1 MIRLTKDQVIS
12 IYEMLIQK
20 TGGSSGV
27 MNESLMDSAID
38 NIWQIFDG
46 VELYPTLEEKGARLG
61 FSLIRNHSFSDGNKR
76 IGILAMLTF
85 LSVNG
90 IEISCTDTEL
100 VETGVVLAS
109 GQMNYE
115 ALLAWLR
122 EHGAFTDQCAN
133 ENPSSRLQNKAES
146 SDRR

>member
-1 MIRLTKDQVIS
+1 
-12 IYEMLIQK
+12 MLIQK
-20 TGGSSGV
+20 TRGSSGV

-38 NIWQIFDG
+38 NIWQIFVG

-100 VETGVVLAS
+100 VETGVFLAS

>member
-20 TGGSSGV
+20 AGGSSGV

-133 ENPSSRLQNKAES
+133 ENPSSRLQNKTES

>member
-1 MIRLTKDQVIS
+1 MINITKEQIFS
-12 IYEMLIQK
+12 LYEMLLQK

-27 MNESLMDSAID
+27 VNESLMDSAVNI
-38 NIWQIFDG
+38 IWQTFDG

-61 FSLIRNHSFSDGNKR
+61 YSLVRNHSFADGNKR

-90 IEISCTDTEL
+90 VEISCTDEEL
-100 VETGVVLAS
+100 VETGLNLAS
-109 GQMNYE
+109 GLMDSE

-122 EHGAFTDQCAN
+122 EHSAVKDT
-133 ENPSSRLQNKAES
+133 
-146 SDRR
+146 

>member
-1 MIRLTKDQVIS
+1 
-12 IYEMLIQK
+12 MLIQK
-20 TGGSSGV
+20 AGGSSGV

-133 ENPSSRLQNKAES
+133 ENPSSRLQNKTES

>member
-1 MIRLTKDQVIS
+1 MLNITKEQIFS
-12 IYEMLIQK
+12 LYEMLLQK

-27 MNESLMDSAID
+27 VNESLMDSAV
-38 NIWQIFDG
+38 NSIWQTFDG

-61 FSLIRNHSFSDGNKR
+61 YSLVRNHSFADGNKR

-90 IEISCTDTEL
+90 VEISCTDEEL
-100 VETGVVLAS
+100 VETGLNLAS
-109 GQMNYE
+109 GLMDSE

-122 EHGAFTDQCAN
+122 EHSAVKDT
-133 ENPSSRLQNKAES
+133 
-146 SDRR
+146 

>member
-1 MIRLTKDQVIS
+1 MIRLTKDQVLS
-12 IYEMLIQK
+12 IYEILLQK
-20 TGGSSGV
+20 TEGSHGV
-27 MNESLMDSAID
+27 MNESLIDSAIN
-38 NIWQIFDG
+38 NIWQTFDG

-61 FSLIRNHSFSDGNKR
+61 FSLVRNHSFADGNKR

-100 VETGVVLAS
+100 VETGLALAS
-109 GQMNYE
+109 GQMDYE

-122 EHGAFTDQCAN
+122 KHGAFNDQCVK
-133 ENPSSRLQNKAES
+133 ENPRSRLQNKAEIL
-146 SDRR
+146 DRR

>member
-1 MIRLTKDQVIS
+1 MIRLTKDQIIS

-27 MNESLMDSAID
+27 MNESLMASAID

-61 FSLIRNHSFSDGNKR
+61 YSLVRNHSFADGNKR

-90 IEISCTDTEL
+90 IEITWTDTEI
-100 VETGVVLAS
+100 VETGLALAS
-109 GQMNYE
+109 GLLDYE

-122 EHGAFTDQCAN
+122 EHWAVKDTCGS
-133 ENPSSRLQNKAES
+133 ENTSPGLHNKAES
-146 SDRR
+146 LDRR

>member
-20 TGGSSGV
+20 TRGSSGV

-90 IEISCTDTEL
+90 VEISCTDEEL
-100 VETGVVLAS
+100 VETGLNLAS
-109 GQMNYE
+109 GLMDSE

-122 EHGAFTDQCAN
+122 EHSAVKDT
-133 ENPSSRLQNKAES
+133 
-146 SDRR
+146 

>member
-20 TGGSSGV
+20 AGGSSGV

>member
-1 MIRLTKDQVIS
+1 
-12 IYEMLIQK
+12 MLIK
-20 TGGSSGV
+20 KAGGSSGV

>member
-1 MIRLTKDQVIS
+1 MIRLTRDQVIS

>member
-20 TGGSSGV
+20 AGGSSGV

-76 IGILAMLTF
+76 LGILAMLTF

-133 ENPSSRLQNKAES
+133 ENPSSRLQNKTES